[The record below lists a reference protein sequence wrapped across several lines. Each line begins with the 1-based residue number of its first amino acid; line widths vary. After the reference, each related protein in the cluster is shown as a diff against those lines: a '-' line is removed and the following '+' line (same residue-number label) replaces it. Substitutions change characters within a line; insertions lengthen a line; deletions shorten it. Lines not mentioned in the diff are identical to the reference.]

1 MAPDPVRHAC
11 PVQVKEDVYFAIY
24 STAMTAAEMASRI
37 GLDPDDTLVKGS
49 RVADPPLPRAHAW
62 QLRPT
67 REDASVAERV
77 DDLLDRLRPLE
88 RAISDLI
95 FDLGSDGSAVLQ
107 LVRYFNDS
115 DGIDTEGNRRLGY
128 ALDAAAIELLSRLDA
143 VLDVDEYD
151 ESAPSEP

>member
-1 MAPDPVRHAC
+1 
-11 PVQVKEDVYFAIY
+11 VQVKEDVYFAVY
-24 STAMTAAEMASRI
+24 STAMTVAEMASRI
-37 GLDPDDTLVKGS
+37 GLDPDVTLVKGS

-67 REDASVAERV
+67 REDAGVDERV
-77 DDLLDRLRPLE
+77 ADLLGRLRSLE
-88 RAISDLI
+88 RAVSDFI

-115 DGIDTEGNRRLGY
+115 DGIDTEENRRLGF
-128 ALDAAAIELLSRLDA
+128 ALDASAIGLLSRLGA

-151 ESAPSEP
+151 ANGPSEP

>member
-1 MAPDPVRHAC
+1 
-11 PVQVKEDVYFAIY
+11 VQVKEDVYFAVY
-24 STAMTAAEMASRI
+24 STAMTVAEMASRI
-37 GLDPDDTLVKGS
+37 GLDPDVTLVKGS

-67 REDASVAERV
+67 REDASVDERV
-77 DDLLDRLRPLE
+77 ANLLGRLRPLE
-88 RAISDLI
+88 RAVSDLI

-115 DGIDTEGNRRLGY
+115 DGIDTEENRRLGF
-128 ALDAAAIELLSRLDA
+128 ALDASAIGLLSRLGA

-151 ESAPSEP
+151 ANGPSEP